1 MTASAFTNPFTY
13 ELGTFPSPDEVAS
26 ELQLLGLLRMSGFHE
41 SANRRLE
48 ALVAKAPF
56 IDTVAAAASA
66 SSERKTVDEWLAE
79 KHGDASRTLI
89 PSALLTADG
98 LPRFVVAM
106 PRDASDALIDSIT
119 RELSQEGADSE
130 LRNFLDEILVE
141 EMAFIDFDPGV
152 GFAALTA
159 ATAPIPATAVCAV
172 SARAS
177 EVLALDIAVAAS
189 GVDEL
194 LTVIRNVNGAVT
206 VDELLNNRMSDAREV
221 VVHAGIA
228 GSVPSVVAG
237 ALSSIRDGRVG
248 ALTWRCVQRLGD
260 VPMLEEDF
268 ARDLDNAATVL
279 SVLGFQHFAIAQIED
294 DVELVP
300 LSAVTGNA
308 TVISLSREYL
318 TRMGVV

>member
-26 ELQLLGLLRMSGFHE
+26 ELQLLGLLRTSGFHE

-56 IDTVAAAASA
+56 IDAVAATASA
-66 SSERKTVDEWLAE
+66 TSERRAVDEWMADA
-79 KHGDASRTLI
+79 HGDASRTLI
-89 PSALLTADG
+89 PSALLTTDG
-98 LPRFVVAM
+98 LPRFVVAL
-106 PRDASDALIDSIT
+106 PRDAGDALIDSIT
-119 RELSQEGADSE
+119 QELSHGGADSE

-152 GFAALTA
+152 GFAVLTA
-159 ATAPIPATAVCAV
+159 ATAPVPATAVCAV

-194 LTVIRNVNGAVT
+194 LTVIRNVSGAVT
-206 VDELLNNRMSDAREV
+206 VDDLLHNRMSDAREV

-228 GSVPSVVAG
+228 GAVPSIVAG
-237 ALSSIRDGRVG
+237 ALTSIRDGRIG
-248 ALTWRCVQRLGD
+248 ALTWRCVQRMGD
-260 VPMLEEDF
+260 VPMMDEDF
-268 ARDLDNAATVL
+268 SRDLDNAGTVL
-279 SVLGFQHFAIAQIED
+279 SVLGFQHFAIALIDD

-300 LSAVTGNA
+300 LGAVSGNT

-318 TRMGVV
+318 ARMGVI